1 MAEKNAKPLTP
12 FQTEMVNTAKQIVE
26 YKTATEANVV
36 AILYK
41 CPDKMLDYNLS
52 LDDFSNNVW
61 KVYFEIA
68 RGLIYDEK
76 KEVLDDITVGIYL
89 EKHSKL
95 KAKYN
100 EYGGYN
106 TIESAMGY
114 IKVENLDGY
123 VTELR
128 KFKAIIKMCKAGFP
142 VKDRLSEY
150 MDMTLEEIYND
161 YEAFLN
167 DIFAN
172 IDSDVKSY
180 DISNGIHELIEELD
194 EGTAIGLPYY
204 DMPILTKETGGQY
217 LGSITLLG
225 GMSNAGKE
233 QPVTEPVLTE
243 NGWIPM
249 GEVHI
254 GTKVFGRDGKT
265 HSVTHV
271 FPQGIKD
278 VYNITFSDG
287 SSTRCGLNHLWRVE
301 TKKQRYKN
309 LLDNGNRHK
318 VITLKDIIKD
328 YKKERITNTRDGKKI
343 ITDYKYSIPLCEPI
357 NFDNHIDLPIDAY
370 ALGLLLGDGGFT
382 QKVPTFTNAE
392 DDLFEQLEIILHDM
406 GVTASYHSDYK
417 NHKQCSFVYRDEV
430 HHNELTNR
438 LRQLNLW
445 GCDSR
450 HKFIPEIYKY
460 SSIENRAKILSGIIN
475 TDGCVE
481 SPSHTSINITTYSK
495 QLFEDVVE
503 IARSL
508 GFKVT
513 TYVADRTDENST
525 NKYEKEISY
534 SIRICSNDY
543 SLLNLSAKHKAR
555 LTTMKNKRI
564 KNIVDI
570 RYVGQEESQ
579 CIMLDSDEHLYIT
592 KDYIVTHNST
602 VARSTTLPSIIK
614 LQERVVVMVNEDSIK
629 KWQREMLVWICNN
642 ILKFDI
648 QKHIVRD
655 GKYSTEVKTKLHEAA
670 NWLIEKTQD
679 HRITIIPFLQYQ
691 TAKAI
696 KQIRKYAA
704 MGVKYFILDTFKMDT
719 GKVSSNSWL
728 EMQQSMVAIKDTIK
742 AEALNVHILI
752 TFQLEKGSAVMRYYT
767 QNNIGLAKNI
777 VDVASTCI
785 MIRDIFDDEYT
796 DGKRAL
802 QVYRLDG
809 INKKSKIE
817 VKLNRDKKY
826 QLFFIVKNQ
835 EGAANSFQ
843 IVAAHDKSRNLIE
856 EVGITNI
863 MPDGF

>member
-41 CPDKMLDYNLS
+41 CPDKMLDYNLT

-76 KEVLDDITVGIYL
+76 KEVLDEITVGIYL

-95 KAKYN
+95 KAKFT
-100 EYGGYN
+100 EYGGYS
-106 TIESAMGY
+106 TIESAMSY

-150 MDMTLEEIYND
+150 MDMKLEEIYNE

-180 DISNGIHELIEELD
+180 DISNGIHELIEKLD
-194 EGTAIGLPYY
+194 KGTAIGLPYY
-204 DMPILTKETGGQY
+204 DMPILTKESGGQY
-217 LGSITLLG
+217 LGSINLLG
-225 GMSNAGKE
+225 GLSNVGK
-233 QPVTEPVLTE
+233 
-243 NGWIPM
+243 
-249 GEVHI
+249 
-254 GTKVFGRDGKT
+254 
-265 HSVTHV
+265 
-271 FPQGIKD
+271 
-278 VYNITFSDG
+278 
-287 SSTRCGLNHLWRVE
+287 ST
-301 TKKQRYKN
+301 
-309 LLDNGNRHK
+309 
-318 VITLKDIIKD
+318 I
-328 YKKERITNTRDGKKI
+328 
-343 ITDYKYSIPLCEPI
+343 
-357 NFDNHIDLPIDAY
+357 
-370 ALGLLLGDGGFT
+370 
-382 QKVPTFTNAE
+382 
-392 DDLFEQLEIILHDM
+392 
-406 GVTASYHSDYK
+406 
-417 NHKQCSFVYRDEV
+417 
-430 HHNELTNR
+430 
-438 LRQLNLW
+438 
-445 GCDSR
+445 
-450 HKFIPEIYKY
+450 
-460 SSIENRAKILSGIIN
+460 
-475 TDGCVE
+475 
-481 SPSHTSINITTYSK
+481 
-495 QLFEDVVE
+495 
-503 IARSL
+503 
-508 GFKVT
+508 
-513 TYVADRTDENST
+513 
-525 NKYEKEISY
+525 
-534 SIRICSNDY
+534 
-543 SLLNLSAKHKAR
+543 
-555 LTTMKNKRI
+555 
-564 KNIVDI
+564 
-570 RYVGQEESQ
+570 
-579 CIMLDSDEHLYIT
+579 
-592 KDYIVTHNST
+592 
-602 VARSTTLPSIIK
+602 ARSTTLPSIIK
-614 LQERVVVMVNEDSIK
+614 SEERIVVMVNEDSIE

-655 GKYSTEVKTKLHEAA
+655 GKYSPEVKTKLHEAA

-704 MGVKYFILDTFKMDT
+704 MGVKYFILDTFKMDA

-785 MIRDIFDDEYT
+785 MIRDVFDDEYV

-809 INKKSKIE
+809 INKKSRIE